1 LSGRAQRCL
10 QSGIPGTVHNRAGR
24 CKLRISFIVR
34 ALHRHGVRREKRWRF
49 KHIQQALERPKPGGW
64 PRSRTRDTVRVEIYR
79 AKQMPLYI
87 EASERT
93 ALLSMAVAATQAAG
107 SVVTPE
113 SQRYA
118 ACAVTL
124 MKAAIGDPLTLDEA
138 QTLLERCSLV
148 GTPLEQR
155 FCETVDA
162 IKARRARESGA
173 DRLDS

>member
-1 LSGRAQRCL
+1 
-10 QSGIPGTVHNRAGR
+10 
-24 CKLRISFIVR
+24 LRISFIVHAR
-34 ALHRHGVRREKRWRF
+34 HHRGIRREKRLRF
-49 KHIQQALERPKPGGW
+49 QHIQWTPERPKSGGW
-64 PRSRTRDTVRVEIYR
+64 PRSRVRDTVRVEIYR
-79 AKQMPLYI
+79 AKQMPFYI
-87 EASERT
+87 GASERQ
-93 ALLSMAVAATQAAG
+93 ALLSMAIAATQAAG

-113 SQRYA
+113 TQRYA

-162 IKARRARESGA
+162 IKARRARDNGA